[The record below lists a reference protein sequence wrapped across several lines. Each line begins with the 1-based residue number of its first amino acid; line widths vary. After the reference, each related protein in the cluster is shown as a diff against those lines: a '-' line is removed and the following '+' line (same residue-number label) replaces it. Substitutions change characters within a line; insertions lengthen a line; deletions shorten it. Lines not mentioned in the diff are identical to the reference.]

1 MEVTKTMK
9 EIDDATAASDELS
22 VPVREKSGSGSGSGS
37 RSSDVRLTM
46 LPDLDLDDL
55 PDFPPGK
62 IL

>member
-1 MEVTKTMK
+1 MEVNKTMK
-9 EIDDATAASDELS
+9 EIDQATAASDELS
-22 VPVREKSGSGSGSGS
+22 VPVREKSGSGS

>member
-9 EIDDATAASDELS
+9 EIDHATAASDESS
-22 VPVREKSGSGSGSGS
+22 VPVREKSESGS
-37 RSSDVRLTM
+37 RSSDIRLTM